1 MMVAAKSEDL
11 EFFSPYPGNFSKRD
25 AETYPLSFVFRR
37 QETLSYSIYLPRQS
51 ITVTFLFMW
60 ILQLVMGNRPR
71 LNFSF
76 LSAPLQ
82 KKKIK
87 LG

>member
-60 ILQLVMGNRPR
+60 ILQLVMGESPPVEF
-71 LNFSF
+71 LLSF
-76 LSAPLQ
+76 RSAS
-82 KKKIK
+82 KKEN
-87 LG
+87 